1 MPNSPRKNDCRLNRI
16 HTDAVRQEMGERL
29 SAALGPQ
36 SIELPRHLHSAMKQ
50 MAEIDGSTGS
60 NGRSKRRR
68 PLLHN
73 T

>member
-1 MPNSPRKNDCRLNRI
+1 MPNSARKNDCQLNRI

-29 SAALGPQ
+29 SAALGPP
-36 SIELPRHLHSAMKQ
+36 SIELPRHLHSVMKQ
-50 MAEIDGSTGS
+50 MAEIDRSTDS
-60 NGRSKRRR
+60 RRYKRRR